1 MREIPTNLELPIRI
15 LDLRSIQIGVMTEVG
30 WLRVV
35 VKDSQEIKK
44 EKITIE
50 IKILITNKRVGDSL
64 TKMIFKKLEVIKE
77 VVIRSKKI
85 HTRVEEAI
93 AVEEKE
99 EIKEIIKEETIENRE
114 MRVTSTLEEVVGVED
129 EHQIEHDETIEGY
142 LRFLREI
149 NLKQVKGVKEKFK

>member
-1 MREIPTNLELPIRI
+1 M
-15 LDLRSIQIGVMTEVG
+15 
-30 WLRVV
+30 RVV

-149 NLKQVKGVKEKFK
+149 NLKQVKDE